1 MAHLR
6 TVERFLQ
13 AWDPIG
19 IIEDEIDNGAPPTE
33 YDTYAP
39 KVLTLLQRGVSADD
53 LVNHLSG
60 LRREM
65 GLDPD
70 DFRDR
75 EAAGSIM
82 HWWQTERATPAG

>member
-13 AWDPIG
+13 VWDPIG
-19 IIEDEIDNGAPPTE
+19 IIEDEIDSGTPPTE

-39 KVLTLLQRGVSADD
+39 KVLALLQRGVSTDD

-60 LRREM
+60 LRRDL

-70 DFRDR
+70 DMRDQ
-75 EAAGSIM
+75 EAAQSIIR
-82 HWWQTERATPAG
+82 WWQTERVSPVG